1 MKYVSLN
8 EVLLVAVSVMILGIM
23 GCSQGPAEE
32 AGEDLDEAVED
43 VRDAVDDT
51 CDRATDSNC
60 Q

>member
-1 MKYVSLN
+1 MSYLTLREIILITMSVFIF
-8 EVLLVAVSVMILGIM
+8 AVT

-32 AGEDLDEAVED
+32 AGEDIDEAAED
-43 VRDAVDDT
+43 VREAVDDA